1 MTLVDSRSKLDKYIP
16 SLMSLNKGHNIIKY
30 CVITS
35 AAALVLIAMNT
46 IIISQKST
54 KNAENIKLEF
64 QNLSSNLESLKKE
77 IKNISIELVPSKKQS
92 QRWNQCFKN
101 TAFWINKKGRN
112 LEGLDKETKES
123 LAVAVCNG
131 AVYEPTPKMK

>member
-1 MTLVDSRSKLDKYIP
+1 
-16 SLMSLNKGHNIIKY
+16 MSLNKGHNIIKY

-64 QNLSSNLESLKKE
+64 KNLSSNLESLKTE

-92 QRWNQCFKN
+92 QR
-101 TAFWINKKGRN
+101 
-112 LEGLDKETKES
+112 
-123 LAVAVCNG
+123 
-131 AVYEPTPKMK
+131 